1 MSREYLVRLVYVYP
15 NALKSVVTMKYAKYE
30 SQALRI
36 ADGMSRRIKKKQ
48 LPYEVEIR
56 KADDSNGLFTRWIPV
71 T

>member
-1 MSREYLVRLVYVYP
+1 MSKEYLVRLVYVYP
-15 NALKSVVTMKYAKYE
+15 HGLRSAVAMKYAKYE

-36 ADGMSRRIKKKQ
+36 ADRMNRCIKKKQ

-71 T
+71 